1 MTTAVVGAGIIGVT
15 TAWMLRQTGRDVILI
30 DRHQEAGKETTAG
43 NAGLLVPSQAE
54 PWNKPAMILQAL
66 WWLLAGRGP
75 FEIKGVNGSMLRW
88 LTQFVAASHPPTW
101 RRNAAAVLKLA
112 ERSQEL
118 TKGIAEAEGID
129 FANADK
135 GVITLLRG
143 QNSSNMLASLA
154 RLGVT
159 AKWLCI
165 DELSDLE
172 PTLRPVIRE
181 FSGAILTPD
190 DWSGESIKFAQA
202 LAQLA
207 VDEGVTFMSGFE
219 VNRII
224 RTNREFDLG
233 ALAADEVVLAAGIE
247 SRQLAA
253 GLDVDLPM
261 QRVVGVSL
269 TIDIGDWPERPRR
282 PVRDPAYQVAI
293 TPLGS
298 HLRIAGKAILASDP
312 YQPTAAD
319 RIMIEDN
326 LKRVFPGVN
335 RAALSRARL
344 WSGAR
349 PMTPDGCPLIG
360 ATPVPN
366 FYVNTGHGH
375 LGWTLA
381 CGSAER
387 LVQIIGK

>member
-30 DRHQEAGKETTAG
+30 DRHQEAGRETTAG

-135 GVITLLRG
+135 GVIMLLRG
-143 QNSSNMLASLA
+143 QNSSKMLASLA

-159 AKWLCI
+159 ATWLSI

-190 DWSGESIKFAQA
+190 DWSGEAIKFAQA
-202 LAQLA
+202 LAQVA
-207 VDEGVTFMSGFE
+207 VDQGVTFMPGVE
-219 VNRII
+219 VDRII
-224 RTNREFDLG
+224 RTSRGFDLG
-233 ALAADEVVLAAGIE
+233 ALSADEVVLAAGIE
-247 SRQLAA
+247 SRRLAA

-261 QRVVGVSL
+261 QRVAGVSL

-298 HLRIAGKAILASDP
+298 HLRIAGKAILTKDP

-319 RIMIEDN
+319 RCIIEDN
-326 LKRVFPGVN
+326 LKRVFPEVS
-335 RAALSRARL
+335 REELSRARL

-366 FYVNTGHGH
+366 FFVNTGHGH